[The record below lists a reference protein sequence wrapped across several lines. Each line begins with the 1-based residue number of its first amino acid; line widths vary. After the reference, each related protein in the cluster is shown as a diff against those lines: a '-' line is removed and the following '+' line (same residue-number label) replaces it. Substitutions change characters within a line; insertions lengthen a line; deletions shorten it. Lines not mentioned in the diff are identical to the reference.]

1 MFKLITKSLRIIC
14 IINTSWQQLQTDHW
28 SVNSLSKMYEWWQIM
43 RSCNALVLLAS
54 ILAETSILLMYYL
67 YGHFSENT
75 YNNNDYG
82 VH

>member
-1 MFKLITKSLRIIC
+1 
-14 IINTSWQQLQTDHW
+14 
-28 SVNSLSKMYEWWQIM
+28 M

-75 YNNNDYG
+75 YNNTDYG